1 MSIDSKQKHKW
12 LIALK
17 DEDGH
22 YDYYSDESFFIGTE
36 LEVQVESEKRANEW
50 EKKHGCICFGILCE
64 AHGLIE
70 ETSPIPPNNKLLGIL
85 GGIL

>member
-1 MSIDSKQKHKW
+1 MDKQKRRW

-17 DEDGH
+17 DEDGNYH
-22 YDYYSDESFFIGTE
+22 YYPDEDAFFIGDD
-36 LEVQVESEKRANEW
+36 LEVHVESEKRANEW

-64 AHGLIE
+64 AHGLVE